1 MSKIFVISGN
11 HSQYNDWK
19 NRNYPEMLLNGD
31 IQGLQDI
38 IYVSSIERLRG
49 VSNPKGIFIG
59 TWYERKDIQDLIIQL
74 RVAGVESY
82 KIDRIQEVLDRQTVT
97 AWG

>member
-1 MSKIFVISGN
+1 MKYFVIAGN
-11 HSQYNDWK
+11 HSQFLDWK

-38 IYVSSIERLRG
+38 IYVSSIDQLRG
-49 VSNPKGIFIG
+49 VSNPKGVFIG
-59 TWYERKDIQDLIIQL
+59 TWGERKDILDIIIQL
-74 RVAGVESY
+74 QVAGVESD